1 MPQIPSVTKA
11 FILACVGVFCLQW
24 LLPWIEIPL
33 ELWPVQ
39 SGRFEIWQ
47 VLTYAFLHDRNNIG
61 HIFFNMLGLF
71 MFGSELERVW
81 GPRRYIQILVAS
93 TLTAAAAQLLFT
105 WLMGIDS
112 PTIGASGAIF
122 GLLLSFGM
130 LFPDRIIVP
139 LLPPIPMKAKYFVAI
154 FGGIEILLVF
164 NQSAS
169 GIAHIAHVGG
179 MIGAWALIRYWRGSR
194 RR

>member
-11 FILACVGVFCLQW
+11 FILACVGVYCLQTLQLW
-24 LLPWIEIPL
+24 SVVPF

-39 SGRFEIWQ
+39 SGRFQLWQ
-47 VLTYAFLHDRNNIG
+47 PISYAFLHG
-61 HIFFNMLGLF
+61 SATHLFFNMLGLF
-71 MFGSELERVW
+71 VFGSELERVW
-81 GPRRYIQILVAS
+81 GPRRYLQILVAS
-93 TLTAAAAQLLFT
+93 TLSAALAQLLFT
-105 WLMGIDS
+105 WLVGIDS

-154 FGGIEILLVF
+154 FGGLEILLVF
-164 NQSAS
+164 DQSAG

-179 MIGAWALIRYWRGSR
+179 MIGAWGLIRYWRGGR